1 MLKLSAPQHIFLN
14 ELNTKYRAYVGG
26 FGSGKTFVGCLDLA
40 IFALKHPKAP
50 QGYFAP
56 TFGAVRD
63 IFYPTFEE
71 AADLLG
77 FRCEI
82 NTGNKEVHLFRG
94 RWSYGTIICRT
105 MDNPASIVG
114 FKVARSLV
122 DEIDIMP
129 KKKAEI
135 AWRKIIARL
144 RYKIDGVVNGV
155 GVTTTP
161 EGFNF
166 VYERFAKN
174 PTESYSMV
182 QASTYENA
190 EYLPDDYIETLLES
204 YPSNIISAYIKGNFV
219 NLTSGSVYGS
229 YDRLLN
235 HSNREWQQGEPIHV
249 GIDFNVG
256 KMAAIIHVID
266 NGNPI
271 AVDEISDGYDTPDVI
286 KILHDRYQNTKISVY
301 PDAAGQGRSTKN
313 ASTSDLALLQQAG
326 FNVVV
331 NGQNPRIRDRVISM
345 NNMFLN
351 NKGERRYKVNS
362 NKCKVYADNLEQQ
375 VWSESGEPDKS
386 AGKDHTND
394 AGGYCIWQLFPVE
407 KPASNVKLNF
417 AR

>member
-40 IFALKHPKAP
+40 IFALKHPKVP

-71 AADLLG
+71 AADMLG

-129 KKKAEI
+129 KKKAEL

-190 EYLPDDYIETLLES
+190 EHLPEDYIATLLES
-204 YPSNIISAYIKGNFV
+204 YPSNIISAYIKGDFV
-219 NLTSGSVYGS
+219 NLTNGSVYHNYCRIRNGTS
-229 YDRLLN
+229 RV
-235 HSNREWQQGEPIHV
+235 WQNNEPIHV
-249 GIDFNVG
+249 GMDFNVG
-256 KMAAIIHVID
+256 KMAAIIHVMD

-271 AVDEISDGYDTPDVI
+271 AVDEITDAYDTPDVI
-286 KILHDRYQNTKISVY
+286 KILQSRYQGVKISIY

-331 NGQNPRIRDRVISM
+331 DSQNPRVKDRVLSM

-351 NKGERRYKVNS
+351 NKGERRYLVNS
-362 NKCKVYADNLEQQ
+362 RKCPVYADNLEQQ

-407 KPASNVKLNF
+407 KPASNINLKF